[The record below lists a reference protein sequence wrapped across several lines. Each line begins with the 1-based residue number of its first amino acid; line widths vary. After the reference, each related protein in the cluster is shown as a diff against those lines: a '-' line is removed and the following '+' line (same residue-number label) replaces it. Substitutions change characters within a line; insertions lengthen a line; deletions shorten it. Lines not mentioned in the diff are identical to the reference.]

1 MATANDIKNSVW
13 GIGIQGYGYIVQGTS
28 CIRQRIN
35 IALTTS
41 KGSDPLRPLFGTTIY
56 KQYDT
61 PINIAIPIIKNEIA
75 TAIKTWVSDV
85 TIKKVTCKVTVSHLV
100 FNVTVVDIDG
110 DTSVIGYTF
119 TNGVITP
126 IDVSATTLRIAG
138 DIPLMDMPVIGRV
151 EGYIATLCVDG
162 VNVLA
167 TDTVSYTLN
176 ELRQWAV
183 INWGQYGTWEI
194 EEIPGDFS
202 DDFGDDFYTKK
213 FQLVLYTNRYP
224 NAVIIV
230 KVI

>member
-75 TAIKTWVSDV
+75 TAIKTWVSD
-85 TIKKVTCKVTVSHLV
+85 
-100 FNVTVVDIDG
+100 VTVVDIDG